1 MAMSSISPAGA
12 QECVDLVDGPT
23 GRVVDVVDGDTLLLD
38 NGLKVRLIGIQAPKL
53 PLGRT
58 DFMTWPLAEEARKAL
73 SDLAL
78 GQAVRV
84 RHGGQ
89 RRDRYGRV
97 LGHVFVGD
105 EQVWAQGA
113 LVVAGLARVYSF
125 SDNRRCLAPL
135 YRLEAQAR
143 AQRAGIWNGIDFYA
157 IRHADRPQ
165 QIARR
170 VDWYELVEGRVLH
183 AERVGRRVY
192 LNFGP
197 DWHTDFTVTIE
208 RAALNLFADRGLDPL
223 TLQDALIRVR
233 GWVELRDGPRIAVTH
248 PEQIEVLAL
257 P

>member
-1 MAMSSISPAGA
+1 M
-12 QECVDLVDGPT
+12 

-53 PLGRT
+53 PLGRM
-58 DFMTWPLAEEARKAL
+58 DFETWPLAEDARQAL
-73 SDLAL
+73 ADLAL
-78 GQAVRV
+78 GQTVRV
-84 RHGGQ
+84 RFGGQ

-113 LVVAGLARVYSF
+113 LVAAGLARVYSF

-135 YRLEAQAR
+135 YRMEAQAR

-170 VDWYELVEGRVLH
+170 VDQYELVEGRVLH

-192 LNFGP
+192 LNFGS

-208 RAALNLFADRGLDPL
+208 QAALNLFADRGLDPVK
-223 TLQDALIRVR
+223 LQDALIRVR